1 MGRTRKDFMVAEPP
15 GDVVPSAFPRLTSH
29 SLAGA
34 LSGSATE
41 VWSESGKQELLTLLS
56 RDHLDHA
63 LPPGLRQL
71 AERFAYRALGLLF
84 PHFAARTRAGR
95 DELAGELGALGGL
108 LEQALAP
115 PDSMADC
122 EAARGAVVEHL
133 YSRLG
138 LIREALL
145 LDARAIYEGD
155 PAAQSVDEVILA
167 YPGFLAIATY
177 RIAHE
182 LHGRVALFPRLL
194 TEVAHRATGID
205 IHPGA
210 RIGASFAIDHGTG
223 IVIGETAVLGARV
236 RLYQGVTLGAARV
249 NKRLE
254 NVKRHPTIGDD
265 VVIYANATILGGE
278 TVIGRGS
285 RIGGNVWLTRSVP
298 PYSVV
303 TPTSRVE
310 RRGGDSSPS
319 DDLIE
324 FNI

>member
-1 MGRTRKDFMVAEPP
+1 MGRTRQALMVGEL
-15 GDVVPSAFPRLTSH
+15 PSDGTPSPAV
-29 SLAGA
+29 
-34 LSGSATE
+34 E
-41 VWSESGKQELLTLLS
+41 VWSASQKQELLARLA
-56 RDHLDHA
+56 RERLDHP
-63 LPPGLRQL
+63 LPAGLRQL
-71 AERFAYRALGLLF
+71 ADEFVYAVLALLF
-84 PHFAARTRAGR
+84 PHFAARAVADPDDLAAELAVL
-95 DELAGELGALGGL
+95 DELF
-108 LEQALAP
+108 EQALAAP
-115 PDSMADC
+115 AGSGGH
-122 EAARGAVVEHL
+122 EAAQGAVSEHL

-138 LIREALL
+138 SIREALL
-145 LDARAIYEGD
+145 SDAQAMYEGD
-155 PAAQSVDEVILA
+155 PAAGSVDEVILA

-177 RIAHE
+177 RISHE

-210 RIGASFAIDHGTG
+210 QIGASFAIDHGTG
-223 IVIGETAVLGARV
+223 IVIGETAVLGAHV

-249 NKRLE
+249 NKRME
-254 NVKRHPTIGDD
+254 HIKRHPTIGDE

-303 TPTSRVE
+303 TPTAHID
-310 RRGGDSSPS
+310 RRGEAAPL
-319 DDLIE
+319 DDLID